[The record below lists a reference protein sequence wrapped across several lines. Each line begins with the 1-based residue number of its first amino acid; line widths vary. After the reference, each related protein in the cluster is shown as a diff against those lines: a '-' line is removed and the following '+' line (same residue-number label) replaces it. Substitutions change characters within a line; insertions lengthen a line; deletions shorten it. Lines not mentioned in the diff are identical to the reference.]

1 MRARELECGSKRRD
15 VMGGKEEK
23 EGREIGRAHV

>member
-23 EGREIGRAHV
+23 EGRQMVRFFC

>member
-23 EGREIGRAHV
+23 EGRGRLSLQA